1 MLWTQGWINK
11 QKQRLHIVDIYSY
24 RLQTGLSTC
33 EIEGRVSDSPTYQL
47 LAGIIITHLQESL
60 KSCTGVLRSLKQR
73 FNTIFNIKKK
83 MLLKKHFV
91 HLIYVYH
98 LFISFNYW
106 LFFLRSFLYLLY
118 KKMWNI
124 SFYISK
130 NFPPGLFYYWTI
142 MWCDSLSYHALV
154 TMGQQEDQSQLPDPL
169 ILSTGYKLVNDW
181 LSCVGKVSKL
191 GLPQDQ
197 TVGIHLAEAHLKPC
211 NTTQRYITQVI
222 HLHCFTIE
230 D

>member
-1 MLWTQGWINK
+1 MWNRGTCLRQPNLPAPGWD
-11 QKQRLHIVDIYSY
+11 HHYS
-24 RLQTGLSTC
+24 S
-33 EIEGRVSDSPTYQL
+33 
-47 LAGIIITHLQESL
+47 AGISQVLHWSAQVPETKIQYYLQ
-60 KSCTGVLRSLKQR
+60 
-73 FNTIFNIKKK
+73 FKKK

-130 NFPPGLFYYWTI
+130 NFPPWLFYYWTI

-154 TMGQQEDQSQLPDPL
+154 TVGQQEDQSQLPDPL
-169 ILSTGYKLVNDW
+169 ILSTGNKLVNDW

-211 NTTQRYITQVI
+211 NTPQRYITQVTYI
-222 HLHCFTIE
+222 YTVLLSRTKFK
-230 D
+230 